1 MKKYSEASVL
11 IAINAL
17 KNIITIFLG
26 PFLTAY
32 FIKVSTETLIDLSLY
47 NIMSYLVLA
56 TVGFIIGY
64 IIRNKFQLGMFRVGI
79 ISNFIYILVIIILK
93 EQILNYLPL
102 ISFLYGFSA
111 IAYHYPYNLFI
122 TTKIKNYERTEYEFT
137 RKTVSTLVSII
148 TPFVLGSIITTTNFE
163 LTAIIILFISL
174 LQIILSFVIKP
185 IEDKNYQFTPIKS
198 LKKFINNKEIV
209 NMLRVDYFKGM
220 SVSEGALEV
229 ILTILIFNAFKTDLN
244 LGLLSSLSSILIII
258 VQYLYTKKFKHKNDK
273 TIIAI
278 CSIIPILSLFLLNTY
293 TNDITLILYY
303 FCYTTS
309 VNLLALLMTIRLFNI
324 SNSKAIK
331 DGNLMEF
338 WSIREVV
345 LNLGRITGYSLLLI
359 VGLLNQFDYLHY
371 LMIILTLSIA
381 AMGYFLSKVGK
392 YEDIE

>member
-122 TTKIKNYERTEYEFT
+122 TTKIKNCERTEYEFT

-198 LKKFINNKEIV
+198 LKKFLNNKEIV

-244 LGLLSSLSSILIII
+244 LGLLSSISSILIII
-258 VQYLYTKKFKHKNDK
+258 IQYLYTKKFKHKNDK

-293 TNDITLILYY
+293 TNDIILILYY

-331 DGNLMEF
+331 AGNLMEF